1 MVLKTWKTAFLIG
14 IGMAIASSAQADD
27 TGLADLHDLRRE
39 KGKLCM
45 TDHWHYGNG
54 TGSTHKIAQAAAVS
68 SWASFVDLEYGSDWA
83 RSSKAGSRKV
93 SCSQGSEWTC
103 QVEARPCK

>member
-1 MVLKTWKTAFLIG
+1 MALKSWKTAFLIG
-14 IGMAIASSAQADD
+14 IGMAIVSSARADE

-39 KGKLCM
+39 KGRLCM

-54 TGSTHKIAQAAAVS
+54 TGSSRKAAQADAIS
-68 SWASFVDLEYGSDWA
+68 SWATFVDLEYGSDWA
-83 RSSKAGSRKV
+83 RYSKAGSRKV
-93 SCSQGSEWTC
+93 SCSQGSAWNC